1 MKKQSDI
8 NQGRRT
14 VLKSMAGAAV
24 VGGVVVASTGQSALA
39 VETVDEATSQPLQK
53 GYHETQHI
61 RDYYAS
67 L

>member
-1 MKKQSDI
+1 MKKQSDV
-8 NQGRRT
+8 NQSRRMI
-14 VLKSMAGAAV
+14 LKSMAGAAV
-24 VGGVVVASTGQSALA
+24 VGGVVASTSQSALA
-39 VETVDEATSQPLQK
+39 VETVEEATPQPLQK